1 MGLPYTHKLVMADQ
15 PGIVVVKKQRKKA
28 LVIVISIPSDSNIKK
43 MENLKLE
50 N

>member
-1 MGLPYTHKLVMADQ
+1 MADQ
-15 PGIVVVKKQRKKA
+15 PGIVVVKKQGKKA

-50 N
+50 K

>member
-1 MGLPYTHKLVMADQ
+1 MADQ

-28 LVIVISIPSDSNIKK
+28 LVIVISSDSNIKK

-50 N
+50 K